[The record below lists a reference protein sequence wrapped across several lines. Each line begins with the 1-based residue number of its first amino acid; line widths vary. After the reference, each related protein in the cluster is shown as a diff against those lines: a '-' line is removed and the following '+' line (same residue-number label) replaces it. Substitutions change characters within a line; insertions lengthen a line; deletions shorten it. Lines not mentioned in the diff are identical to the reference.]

1 MPATTRSSTRQR
13 AFVAS
18 LEATIRNNP
27 VILYTSPGG
36 QGQNV
41 SIVDIAPRAGPANH
55 RKQWTVTDQRTLIRM
70 CRHTEMTP
78 AIMAATLGRSEES
91 IRYRLARLIHEHL
104 DGRTDEASIR
114 EVSDWL
120 LPN

>member
-1 MPATTRSSTRQR
+1 MPATTRSSTRSYY
-13 AFVAS
+13 AAAAAIHAA
-18 LEATIRNNP
+18 ATGSNP
-27 VILYTSPGG
+27 VYVLHPGG
-36 QGQNV
+36 QGQT
-41 SIVDIAPRAGPANH
+41 ITFDLTPRNNN
-55 RKQWTVTDQRTLIRM
+55 KKWTTADERTLIRM

>member
-1 MPATTRSSTRQR
+1 MPATTRSSTRDSR
-13 AFVAS
+13 AFAAAINSFEGQRVVVMTAEPNQGKTNLVAELS
-18 LEATIRNNP
+18 A
-27 VILYTSPGG
+27 
-36 QGQNV
+36 
-41 SIVDIAPRAGPANH
+41 PANH
-55 RKQWTVTDQRTLIRM
+55 GKQWTVTDQRTLIRM

-104 DGRTDEASIR
+104 DGRTDDASIR
-114 EVSDWL
+114 EVSNWL

>member
-13 AFVAS
+13 TFVSNLNAAADTN
-18 LEATIRNNP
+18 AT
-27 VILYTSPGG
+27 VH
-36 QGQNV
+36 
-41 SIVDIAPRAGPANH
+41 VDLSAPANH
-55 RKQWTVTDQRTLIRM
+55 GKQWTVTDQRTLIRM

-104 DGRTDEASIR
+104 DGRTDDASIR
-114 EVSDWL
+114 EVSNWL

>member
-1 MPATTRSSTRQR
+1 
-13 AFVAS
+13 
-18 LEATIRNNP
+18 
-27 VILYTSPGG
+27 
-36 QGQNV
+36 
-41 SIVDIAPRAGPANH
+41 
-55 RKQWTVTDQRTLIRM
+55 
-70 CRHTEMTP
+70 MTP

>member
-13 AFVAS
+13 TFVSNLNAA
-18 LEATIRNNP
+18 ATPARQ
-27 VILYTSPGG
+27 VIQAT
-36 QGQNV
+36 
-41 SIVDIAPRAGPANH
+41 PANNN
-55 RKQWTVTDQRTLIRM
+55 KKWTTTDQRTLIRM
-70 CRHTEMTP
+70 CRQTDMTP
-78 AIMAATLGRSEES
+78 DIMAATLGRSEEA
-91 IRYRLARLIHEHL
+91 IRYRLAKIIHEHL

>member
-1 MPATTRSSTRQR
+1 
-13 AFVAS
+13 
-18 LEATIRNNP
+18 
-27 VILYTSPGG
+27 
-36 QGQNV
+36 
-41 SIVDIAPRAGPANH
+41 
-55 RKQWTVTDQRTLIRM
+55 M

-91 IRYRLARLIHEHL
+91 IRYRLAKIIHEHL
-104 DGRTDEASIR
+104 DGRTDDASIR

>member
-13 AFVAS
+13 TFVSNLNAAVTP
-18 LEATIRNNP
+18 ERQ
-27 VILYTSPGG
+27 V
-36 QGQNV
+36 V
-41 SIVDIAPRAGPANH
+41 HVDLSTPTNH
-55 RKQWTVTDQRTLIRM
+55 GKQWTVTDQRTLIRM

>member
-1 MPATTRSSTRQR
+1 MPATTRSSTRSTR
-13 AFVAS
+13 TTAAAITAIEGPRFVVIA
-18 LEATIRNNP
+18 APVNN
-27 VILYTSPGG
+27 
-36 QGQNV
+36 N
-41 SIVDIAPRAGPANH
+41 
-55 RKQWTVTDQRTLIRM
+55 KKWTVTDQRTLIRM

>member
-13 AFVAS
+13 TFVSNLNAAAVTN
-18 LEATIRNNP
+18 AT
-27 VILYTSPGG
+27 VHVELS
-36 QGQNV
+36 
-41 SIVDIAPRAGPANH
+41 APANH
-55 RKQWTVTDQRTLIRM
+55 GKQWTVTDQRTLVRM

-104 DGRTDEASIR
+104 DGRTDDASIR
-114 EVSDWL
+114 EVSNWL

>member
-13 AFVAS
+13 TFVSNINAAAGTN
-18 LEATIRNNP
+18 AT
-27 VILYTSPGG
+27 VH
-36 QGQNV
+36 
-41 SIVDIAPRAGPANH
+41 VDLSAPANH
-55 RKQWTVTDQRTLIRM
+55 KKQWTVTDQRTLIRM

-78 AIMAATLGRSEES
+78 AIMAATLGRTEES

-104 DGRTDEASIR
+104 DGRTDDASIR